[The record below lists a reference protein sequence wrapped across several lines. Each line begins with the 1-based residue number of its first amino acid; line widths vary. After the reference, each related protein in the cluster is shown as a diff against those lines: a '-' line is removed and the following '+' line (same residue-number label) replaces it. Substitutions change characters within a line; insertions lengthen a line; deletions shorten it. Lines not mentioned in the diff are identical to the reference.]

1 MKRFQFRSAGR
12 TDAGAVRRYN
22 EDAFL
27 SKPETGLWAV
37 ADGMGGHRN
46 GDQASRM
53 IVEALD
59 RVQLPESGAA
69 FMGDV
74 HARLS
79 EVHDALRREAQQTG
93 ATTGST
99 AIVLMVHA
107 GRFVCLWA
115 GDSRLYLLR
124 DRQLWQIT
132 RDHSYVQELVDS
144 GVLSPEAALNHPQS
158 NVITRAVGASEALEL
173 EMERS
178 VVLPGDVFLLCSDG
192 LTRVVSEGE
201 IANLLDAMPPD
212 QAANGLVDLA
222 LGRGAPDN
230 VTVVILACE
239 DEEERT
245 IPPRRPN
252 GGWS

>member
-1 MKRFQFRSAGR
+1 
-12 TDAGAVRRYN
+12 
-22 EDAFL
+22 
-27 SKPETGLWAV
+27 
-37 ADGMGGHRN
+37 
-46 GDQASRM
+46 
-53 IVEALD
+53 
-59 RVQLPESGAA
+59 
-69 FMGDV
+69 
-74 HARLS
+74 
-79 EVHDALRREAQQTG
+79 
-93 ATTGST
+93 
-99 AIVLMVHA
+99 
-107 GRFVCLWA
+107 
-115 GDSRLYLLR
+115 
-124 DRQLWQIT
+124 
-132 RDHSYVQELVDS
+132 
-144 GVLSPEAALNHPQS
+144 
-158 NVITRAVGASEALEL
+158 VITRAVGASDALEL

-245 IPPRRPN
+245 VPPRRPN